1 MPTRRPDNGPLSPV
15 LHPPACDACG
25 RVMRYGVEVLCDDT
39 CEPEIRG
46 WVMHVVCWAAV
57 KRRLRAARGLGAWLA
72 WVAGA
77 ETSRDA

>member
-1 MPTRRPDNGPLSPV
+1 MPTRRPYNGPLSPV

-25 RVMRYGVEVLCDDT
+25 RVMRYGGEVQGDETD
-39 CEPEIRG
+39 EAEIRG
-46 WVMHVVCWAAV
+46 WVMHWLCFGAL

-72 WVAGA
+72 WVARA